1 MSLTPEF
8 CEMLRRGIGTRTQ
21 SQFAKAAGLTPE
33 YVSRLLNGKT
43 DAAPRLS
50 TLEKIAVHT
59 SRYGLND
66 YRKALGEDP
75 VSPKDRLSGDMAAMN
90 HFLRAHAGTENGWKT
105 VLDMLHD
112 NLNGENWPVPGFLNP
127 GVQGRTPDFLRSE
140 FGETDFH
147 LYQFRIPDR
156 EYVGALYFLLTT
168 RHEDSRDVICEL
180 VTNTETM
187 EEFLSFSLFG
197 STEFPLIG
205 NTILYPMTGSEQEK
219 EEAKRELDYPLGP
232 RKTVDDFFDR
242 LLGNELSP
250 ELAHG
255 ADGKEYQGWRARA
268 VTGFGFRYD
277 IWEKDDTS
285 EFGRTLKTP
294 EKFRAFLM
302 HHAGTFCRTDEE
314 IRLFRQLVDTDED
327 PREIFFEYHGE
338 YAKQMS
344 ADDFDCCGT
353 GAAVATVLSREYQG
367 TIPGGFRFIRTPMG
381 VDSRQ
386 PGYILI
392 CPNGGEDYTDGDIT
406 MKELLPVYSAVRE
419 LGIPKFG
426 ACHAYDRVPELKKT
440 RTYRTDSFHLEF

>member
-21 SQFAKAAGLTPE
+21 IQFAKETGLTPE
-33 YVSRLLNGKT
+33 YLSRLLNGKT

-66 YRKALGEDP
+66 YRKALGEETI
-75 VSPKDRLSGDMAAMN
+75 SARDRLHGDTVALN
-90 HFLRAHAGTENGWKT
+90 RYLRSRAGKDGGWRT
-105 VLDMLHD
+105 VTDMIHD
-112 NLNGENWPVPGFLNP
+112 RESRPVPGFLKS
-127 GVQGRTPDFLRSE
+127 GVEGRTPDMLRSE
-140 FGETDFH
+140 FGDTWFH
-147 LYQFRIPDR
+147 LFQFRIPDR
-156 EYVGALYFLLTT
+156 EYIGAFYFLLT
-168 RHEDSRDVICEL
+168 SRWEGETDIICEL
-180 VTNTETM
+180 VTNTETI
-187 EEFLSFSLFG
+187 EEFLPFSLFG

-205 NTILYPMTGSEQEK
+205 NTILYPMTGNKQER
-219 EEAKRELDYPLGP
+219 ETAKQELDAPLGF
-232 RKTVDDFFDR
+232 KGSMEKFFDR
-242 LLGNELSP
+242 ILGTEISP

-406 MKELLPVYSAVRE
+406 MKELLPVYSAARE